1 MSQPINLDE
10 LSLDQL
16 KIILVDEVLAAERVG
31 QNIEVIKTEIHR
43 RMSMSVDKSSTPQ
56 SPDEFKDC
64 VASKIQNP

>member
-64 VASKIQNP
+64 AASTPQNL